1 MLFYCDSYFIKF
13 QKYHANIKIYSNPFS
28 NNNKYYE
35 DILKIQN
42 NTYNKKYPLSK
53 DYFEGKIRLLNSKNI
68 TIQNENILNDDF
80 FERDSNSNDTKNK
93 KYPHSKDYF
102 EGKIRL
108 LNSKNITIQNENI
121 LNDDLFERDSNTND
135 TKNLKQPYYPQ
146 LRIILSRQ
154 QYLNS
159 LGLKM
164 ETDFENN
171 ADSPESNFNDEDN
184 DDKQEY
190 RKQYG
195 NKQNAKSKH
204 FEVIQKC
211 NTMFNAVGGY
221 ENVKQELNQCID
233 ILKNYKKYIKYN
245 VRLPKGL
252 ILEGPPGN
260 GKTLISKALA
270 GESNCAFIAVSGSDF
285 QEKYVGVGSSRI
297 KELFKLARENIP
309 CIIFIDEIDA
319 LGRKRSTDSDS
330 SSSERDSTLNSLL
343 VELDGFKNSSGIFII
358 AATNRVDLLDTAL
371 TRPGRIDKKIYIGLP
386 DAITRESIINIHIK
400 GKPYDNTIIPKDL
413 VEITEGFSGAQIE
426 NLLNEAMLHALRY
439 NNTKFSYVD
448 FDLVLNKMIAGWQP
462 NEHAFTSNIID
473 RIAIHEMGHAI
484 VGILSKHHSKV
495 TKVVINLSSP
505 KSPGYT
511 VFEGSTSNIYIRE
524 GLFEHLMILLAGRI
538 AEEVF
543 YGVSVTTGAIND
555 FEEALILAE
564 KMIKYYGMGENII
577 YPSLSEKYKEAID
590 NEVLKLI
597 NQSYE
602 CAQFIIMESKELIYE
617 TSEILKV
624 DKLLKA
630 DMINRLIR
638 LKYSHLLEMKQCF
651 E

>member
-1 MLFYCDSYFIKF
+1 MKIIINLLSFLLCKSYLIKF
-13 QKYHANIKIYSNPFS
+13 KFYPIVYQNNLKLYSNPF
-28 NNNKYYE
+28 NNKYYE
-35 DILKIQN
+35 DILKIKN
-42 NTYNKKYPLSK
+42 NTHNRKYYPLSK
-53 DYFEGKIRLLNSKNI
+53 HYFEEGRLRFLNSKNV
-68 TIQNENILNDDF
+68 TIQNENILNDDIVK
-80 FERDSNSNDTKNK
+80 NHNDT
-93 KYPHSKDYF
+93 D
-102 EGKIRL
+102 KI
-108 LNSKNITIQNENI
+108 KI
-121 LNDDLFERDSNTND
+121 L
-135 TKNLKQPYYPQ
+135 YPQ
-146 LRIILSRQ
+146 LRIILNKQ

-159 LGLKM
+159 LGIKLDDDD
-164 ETDFENN
+164 EQDDTEYSYHNGRNDNENRN
-171 ADSPESNFNDEDN
+171 KYEYKKSTL
-184 DDKQEY
+184 DKQ
-190 RKQYG
+190 
-195 NKQNAKSKH
+195 NLKSKH
-204 FEVIQKC
+204 FEVSQKC
-211 NTMFNAVGGY
+211 TTMFKDVGGY
-221 ENVKQELNQCID
+221 ENVKQELYQCID
-233 ILKNYKKYIKYN
+233 ILKNYQKYSQYN

-270 GESNCAFIAVSGSDF
+270 GEANCAFIAVSGADF

-297 KELFKLARENIP
+297 KELFKLARENVP

-319 LGRKRSTDSDS
+319 LGRKRTTDSDS

-343 VELDGFKNSSGIFII
+343 VELDGFKDSSGIFII
-358 AATNRVDLLDTAL
+358 AATNRIDLLDSAL
-371 TRPGRIDKKIYIGLP
+371 IRPGRIDKKIYIGLP
-386 DAITRESIINIHIK
+386 DATTREAILNIHIK
-400 GKPYDNTIIPKDL
+400 RKPYDNTIIPKDL

-426 NLLNEAMLHALRY
+426 NLLNEAMLNALRY
-439 NNTKFSYVD
+439 NNTKFSYTD

-462 NEHAFTSNIID
+462 NQHEFTSNIID
-473 RIAIHEMGHAI
+473 RIAIHEMGHAV

-524 GLFEHLMILLAGRI
+524 ALFEHLMILLAGRI
-538 AEEVF
+538 AEELF

-577 YPSLSEKYKEAID
+577 YPSLSEKYKETID

-602 CAQFIIMESKELIYE
+602 CAQFIITESKDLIYE

-624 DKLLKA
+624 DKILKA

>member
-1 MLFYCDSYFIKF
+1 MKIIINFLSFLLCKSYLIKF
-13 QKYHANIKIYSNPFS
+13 KFYPIVYQNNLKLYSNPF
-28 NNNKYYE
+28 NNKYYE
-35 DILKIQN
+35 DILKIKN
-42 NTYNKKYPLSK
+42 NTHNRKYYPLSK
-53 DYFEGKIRLLNSKNI
+53 QYFEEGRLRLLNSENV
-68 TIQNENILNDDF
+68 TIQNENILNDDIVK
-80 FERDSNSNDTKNK
+80 NHNDT
-93 KYPHSKDYF
+93 D
-102 EGKIRL
+102 KI
-108 LNSKNITIQNENI
+108 KI
-121 LNDDLFERDSNTND
+121 L
-135 TKNLKQPYYPQ
+135 YPQ
-146 LRIILSRQ
+146 LRIILNKQ

-159 LGLKM
+159 LGIK
-164 ETDFENN
+164 
-171 ADSPESNFNDEDN
+171 PDN
-184 DDKQEY
+184 DDEQDDTEY
-190 RKQYG
+190 SYHNGRNDNENRNKYEYKKSTLD
-195 NKQNAKSKH
+195 KQNLKSKH
-204 FEVIQKC
+204 FEVSQKC
-211 NTMFNAVGGY
+211 TTMFKDVGGY
-221 ENVKQELNQCID
+221 ENVKQELYQCID
-233 ILKNYKKYIKYN
+233 ILKNYQKYSQYN

-270 GESNCAFIAVSGSDF
+270 GEANCAFIAVSGADF

-319 LGRKRSTDSDS
+319 LGRKRTTDSDS

-343 VELDGFKNSSGIFII
+343 VELDGFKDSSGIFII
-358 AATNRVDLLDTAL
+358 AATNRIDLLDSAL
-371 TRPGRIDKKIYIGLP
+371 IRPGRIDKKIYIGLP
-386 DAITRESIINIHIK
+386 DATTREAILNIHIK
-400 GKPYDNTIIPKDL
+400 RKPYDNTIIPKDL

-426 NLLNEAMLHALRY
+426 NLLNEAMLNALRY
-439 NNTKFSYVD
+439 NNTKFSYID

-462 NEHAFTSNIID
+462 NQHEFTSNIID
-473 RIAIHEMGHAI
+473 RIAIHEMGHAV

-524 GLFEHLMILLAGRI
+524 ALFEHLMILLAGRI
-538 AEEVF
+538 AEELF

-577 YPSLSEKYKEAID
+577 YPSLSEKYKETID

-602 CAQFIIMESKELIYE
+602 CAQFIITESKDLIYE

-624 DKLLKA
+624 DKILKA